1 MKYSRLIRKLT
12 DQEKK
17 ELRFVLKLAKSCNF
31 ENRHTKH
38 VAKLALKIFDDLQD
52 LHRLGP
58 KEKFSLLCAGILHD
72 IGVHTDGP
80 TSHHKTALKIIIES
94 PILQFDDKTRLIVGS
109 IARYHRGSL
118 PDTKHDHYMALSSKE
133 REVVRTLSAFLRISD
148 GLDYSHKN
156 RVRDIKLTYTNE
168 AILFECLGKKIH
180 SNKEISAA
188 EKKGDLLRN
197 IYKRD
202 LKFKILTIEEFT
214 GWS

>member
-1 MKYSRLIRKLT
+1 MKYSRLIKKLT

-17 ELRFVLKLAKSCNF
+17 DLKFVLKLAKSCNF

-38 VAKLALKIFDDLQD
+38 VTTLALKIFDDLQD
-52 LHRLGP
+52 LHKLGS

-72 IGVHTDGP
+72 IGVHTEGAKD
-80 TSHHKTALKIIIES
+80 HHKTALKIILKS
-94 PILQFDDKTRLIVGS
+94 PIIQLDDKARLIIAS
-109 IARYHRGSL
+109 IARYHRGVL
-118 PDTKHDHYMALSSKE
+118 PDVKHDHYKALTPKE
-133 REVVRTLSAFLRISD
+133 RDVVQSLSAFLRISD

-156 RVRDIKLTYTNE
+156 RVRDIRVTTTKDVLR
-168 AILFECLGKKIH
+168 FDCLVKKPNII
-180 SNKEISAA
+180 KEISAA
-188 EKKGDLLRN
+188 EKKGDLLRK